1 MIHLKSIY
9 QNLPKFLVILSL
21 TCVWSWQSI
30 QSVASPQVESIL
42 AQAKT
47 QKAPEPTADLSK
59 IIEDWKNLATVLGI
73 FVGGLWAYIKYFRG
87 RTFKPRL
94 ELQVSG
100 KLINEGKVNCILA
113 TMHIKNIGLSQVKL
127 EKDYSRVEVSLYQ
140 PEFYDLVYKKTENV
154 DKIRLPLWTE
164 PTAKFH
170 VFQAHWWI
178 EPGEAITDHILVTLP
193 HNNLVACKLDF
204 CITSN
209 KILLLRNAISWVATT
224 IIEKNNIRRANHGY
238 TRSTR

>member
-1 MIHLKSIY
+1 MVHLKSIY

-30 QSVASPQVESIL
+30 QSVASPQVEFIL

-59 IIEDWKNLATVLGI
+59 IIEDWKNLATALGI

-100 KLINEGKVNCILA
+100 QLINEGQVNCILA

-127 EKDYSRVEVSLYQ
+127 EKKYSHVEISLYQ
-140 PEFYDLVYKKTENV
+140 PEAYDFMYKKTENV
-154 DKIRLPLWTE
+154 EKIRLAIWNE
-164 PTAKFH
+164 FANFY
-170 VFQAHWWI
+170 VFQPHGWI
-178 EPGEAITDHILVTLP
+178 EPGETITDHILVTLP
-193 HNNLVACKLDF
+193 PSNLIASKLDF
-204 CITSN
+204 CLTSH
-209 KILLLRNAISWVATT
+209 KKLWQRNAISWVATT
-224 IIEKNNIRRANHGY
+224 IIKKNDAGK
-238 TRSTR
+238 TM